1 MLTGD
6 AMAVWPQGRLDTGS
20 SGCSAV
26 HTLDE
31 RLHGLFSE
39 FLCSFITNKKH
50 YFQSAEALK
59 RTSS

>member
-6 AMAVWPQGRLDTGS
+6 AMAVWPQGKLDSGY

-31 RLHGLFSE
+31 RLNFFLVSFSE
-39 FLCSFITNKKH
+39 FLLKKN
-50 YFQSAEALK
+50 
-59 RTSS
+59 